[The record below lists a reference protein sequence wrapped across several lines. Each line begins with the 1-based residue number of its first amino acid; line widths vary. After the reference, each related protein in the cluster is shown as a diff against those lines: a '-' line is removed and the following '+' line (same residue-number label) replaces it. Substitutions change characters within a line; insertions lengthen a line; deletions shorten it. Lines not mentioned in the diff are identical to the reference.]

1 MYQNIQEELLFGRI
15 AVKKGFITEEQ
26 LKECIEIQK
35 RSAEPQLLG
44 IILRDKGYINRE
56 QLREIVE
63 YQKKHMR
70 RPATDPEE
78 QKSDIAFGFIAVK
91 LKYTTLD
98 RVYECVR
105 EQTKAAKLGLYF
117 RLGEV
122 FVKKGYLTSEQVKD
136 ILAQQNRTI
145 LECVGCGTRFNVIGY
160 TPDRAVKCTKC
171 GRRLEAPSDPHSIA
185 VDKAINL
192 GAAGGD
198 DEDEEEAPGSGS
210 DESIE

>member
-1 MYQNIQEELLFGRI
+1 MYQNIQEEMLFGKI

-26 LKECIEIQK
+26 LEECIKLQK
-35 RSAEPQLLG
+35 SSTPPQLIG
-44 IILRDKGYINRE
+44 IILKDKGYITRE
-56 QLREIVE
+56 QLREIIE

-91 LKYTTLD
+91 LKFTTLD

-145 LECVGCGTRFNVIGY
+145 MECIGCGTRFNVIGY
-160 TPDRAVKCTKC
+160 TPDRTVKCTKC
-171 GRRLEAPSDPHSIA
+171 GRRLETPADPNTIAVDRAIDLKTSADDAPEPEPRAPSD
-185 VDKAINL
+185 
-192 GAAGGD
+192 
-198 DEDEEEAPGSGS
+198 
-210 DESIE
+210 ESRE

>member
-1 MYQNIQEELLFGRI
+1 MYQNIQEEMLFGKI

-26 LKECIEIQK
+26 LEECIKLQK
-35 RSAEPQLLG
+35 SSTPPQLIG
-44 IILRDKGYINRE
+44 IILKDKGYITRE
-56 QLREIVE
+56 QLREIIE

-91 LKYTTLD
+91 LKFTTLD

-122 FVKKGYLTSEQVKD
+122 FVKKGYLTSDQVKD

-145 LECVGCGTRFNVIGY
+145 MECIGCGTRFNVIGY
-160 TPDRAVKCTKC
+160 TPDRTVKCTKC
-171 GRRLEAPSDPHSIA
+171 GRRLETPADPNTIAVDRAIDLKTPAEEEPEPEPRAPSD
-185 VDKAINL
+185 
-192 GAAGGD
+192 
-198 DEDEEEAPGSGS
+198 
-210 DESIE
+210 ESRE